1 MAVRSLFVLL
11 ALAPCG
17 AALFSGCAS
26 APAFRAEAIV
36 RVTGKGDRAWQ
47 NAREAVAALT
57 LRQNLAR
64 LERDVRRRRLR
75 MLDADDPVAVLQDAV
90 VAKRVGEGKVRLRVY
105 GDHRRELRVLCRALL
120 ALWETEGVMGRS
132 PKRAPPRIEDD
143 EPAQAPTSTND
154 REKSVRA
161 RASLEEDQRRLY
173 GEKQKLL
180 SEQVDLGQKWQDAE
194 RRAEELNKESAAAR
208 KALVTADQELQKLR
222 TLMSKPER
230 ERIAGLGDADVV
242 RLHTEVRESEAAL
255 QKASSLPAEIR
266 VRVEQVLARK
276 KKALAIAEGRFEKE
290 AEARAT
296 DAKERVT
303 SVEQKLDVATR
314 AQSDV
319 RGRRYALE
327 GRLGQIEKELASVDV
342 RVKSL
347 SASTERRP
355 TPPPR
360 RTKRLILEEAKVYR
374 MREVIKPCRVYRIAD

>member
-1 MAVRSLFVLL
+1 MALRSLFVLL

-161 RASLEEDQRRLY
+161 RLY